1 LLTAALVVAM
11 ARINSFTDSSSHL
24 APVGLERQAS
34 SCASSPPDRTDQL
47 DRLEQPSFPLALAPC
62 HDARRLQELTLS
74 REHGVVFAPGP
85 PAFTAGDQQQLA
97 RALELLRAAFP
108 LGH

>member
-1 LLTAALVVAM
+1 LLTTPLVVAM

-24 APVGLERQAS
+24 APVGLEREA
-34 SCASSPPDRTDQL
+34 SCASSPPERPEHIDSV
-47 DRLEQPSFPLALAPC
+47 EQPSFPLALAPC

-97 RALELLRAAFP
+97 RALELLRAASP